1 MYKKNAIFNKTIELI
16 LILTVLM
23 SGVFSM
29 YEYCFN
35 SLYKSISTSGCFGR
49 AWILNAP
56 NDLGYKKKTPRDLKD
71 EQTGTIGGESS
82 SCTGTPCAF
91 IQSGDEKTLSFEV
104 GYLQNLRTS
113 CCLNF
118 SNTNCQREDT
128 FGRNYIDT
136 NVVMLC

>member
-1 MYKKNAIFNKTIELI
+1 MYKKNVLFNKPIELI
-16 LILTVLM
+16 LILAVLM

-29 YEYCFN
+29 YGYCFN
-35 SLYKSISTSGCFGR
+35 SLCRSISTSGCFGR

-56 NDLGYKKKTPRDLKD
+56 NSLAYIKKTPKDLKD
-71 EQTGTIGGESS
+71 EQTGTIGGDSS

-91 IQSGDEKTLSFEV
+91 IQSGDEKTSSFEV

-113 CCLNF
+113 SCFNF
-118 SNTNCQREDT
+118 SNINCQREDT
-128 FGRNYIDT
+128 FGRYYIDT